1 MNYKYFMDSNVLA
14 TSNVKAILETDFFLK
29 HCIVIGE
36 VAYELES
43 TTFADKLSTY
53 VALPK
58 LSTLQYLKPI
68 TDDLVKLG
76 ILKTDHGNGEA
87 LLIAE
92 AMAMKASENEQIV
105 MDFIKSHP
113 VIVTN
118 EKAVD
123 TYAKSKG
130 LKSINGAEFMSIFN
144 AAVTKQ
150 GL

>member
-1 MNYKYFMDSNVLA
+1 MDSNVLA
-14 TSNVKAILETDFFLK
+14 ASSVIGILETDFFLE
-29 HCIVIGE
+29 HCVVIGE
-36 VAYELES
+36 VAYELAG
-43 TTFADKLSTY
+43 TTFADKLSAH
-53 VALPK
+53 VALPR

-92 AMAMKASENEQIV
+92 AMAMNSNEDEQIV
-105 MDFIKSHP
+105 MDFMKSHP

-130 LKSINGAEFMSIFN
+130 LKSINGAEFMSIFT